1 MKRHES
7 VDAYVDSLDKW
18 KDEIVRLRQI
28 LNSTQ
33 LQECVKWGAPA
44 YTYQGKIVIGLAAF
58 KEHFGIW
65 FHQGALL
72 KDKNGV
78 LINSQE
84 GKTKALRQWRM
95 QSAKEIKPAVIK
107 SYVKESIENIEKG
120 AEIKPDRNKPIS
132 IPPELAQA
140 LKKNKKAQATFAGLT
155 PGKQREY
162 AEYISDAKRL
172 ETKQNRIEKIL
183 PMIISGVGLNDKYKN
198 C

>member
-1 MKRHES
+1 MKRYES

-28 LNSTQ
+28 LNATQ

-78 LINSQE
+78 LVNSQE

-107 SYVKESIENIEKG
+107 SYVKESIGNIEKG

-132 IPPELAQA
+132 IPIELAQA
-140 LKKNKKAQATFAGLT
+140 LKKNKKAQAMFAGLT
-155 PGKQREY
+155 PGKQREF
-162 AEYISDAKRL
+162 AEHISDAKRP